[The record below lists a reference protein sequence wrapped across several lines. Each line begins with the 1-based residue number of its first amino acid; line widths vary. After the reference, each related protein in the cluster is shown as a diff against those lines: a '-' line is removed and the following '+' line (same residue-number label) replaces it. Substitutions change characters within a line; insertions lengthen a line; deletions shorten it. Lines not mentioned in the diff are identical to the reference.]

1 MPKPKTQNPMKNVN
15 SISREADRFLSM
27 LKRDLIRQQRVLSN
41 ARRAKVAVA
50 RRADIY
56 RSPASRSELA
66 EADKNLDKAIA
77 AFGAQQTAVEHAQRD
92 LKKARSEERV
102 IAIEEAY
109 EDKIAKLRER
119 IEAKALADVNVAVE
133 KFRARWMKGRL
144 KQDEAKFAVAERREH
159 KRLAQANEKERK
171 ALQGALSGRKKPGPQ
186 VDVAVDAAPSK
197 KPATNGRRKPGRP
210 PQPAA
215 AKPANGRRKPGRP
228 PSKPAA
234 MPNKPANGRRKPG
247 RPPSKPAAM
256 PNKPAN
262 GRRKPGRPPSKPAA
276 MPNKPA
282 AMPNKPAAMPNTP
295 AETPNKPA
303 ETPQS

>member
-1 MPKPKTQNPMKNVN
+1 MPKPKTQNPMKNMN

-41 ARRAKVAVA
+41 ARRAKVAIA

-133 KFRARWMKGRL
+133 KFRAHWMKGRL
-144 KQDEAKFAVAERREH
+144 KQDEAKFAVAERRER

-186 VDVAVDAAPSK
+186 VDAAPSK
-197 KPATNGRRKPGRP
+197 KSATNGRRKPGRP

-276 MPNKPA
+276 T
-282 AMPNKPAAMPNTP
+282 PNKPAAMPNTP

-303 ETPQS
+303 ATPQS

>member
-1 MPKPKTQNPMKNVN
+1 MPKTKTQNPMKNVN

-27 LKRDLIRQQRVLSN
+27 LKRDLIRQQRVLTN

-66 EADKNLDKAIA
+66 EADKSLDKAVA

-133 KFRARWMKGRL
+133 KFRAHWMKGRL
-144 KQDEAKFAVAERREH
+144 KQDEAKFAVAERRER

-171 ALQGALSGRKKPGPQ
+171 ALQSALSGRKKPGPQ
-186 VDVAVDAAPSK
+186 VGATVGAAPSK
-197 KPATNGRRKPGRP
+197 KSATNGRRKPGRP
-210 PQPAA
+210 PQSAAAKPANGRRKPGRPPQSVA

-228 PSKPAA
+228 PSKPAT

-247 RPPSKPAAM
+247 RPPS
-256 PNKPAN
+256 
-262 GRRKPGRPPSKPAA
+262 S
-276 MPNKPA
+276 
-282 AMPNKPAAMPNTP
+282 KPAAMPNTP
-295 AETPNKPA
+295 AETPNTPA